1 MLNPHDSIL
10 YSGGA
15 AGTEAYFGALAE
27 KFGLQ
32 EVTYSFEGHQLE
44 RTRGVRVLTSEE
56 LALKDVSLSYVSK
69 IMNRQYTRAPL
80 FRKVLQSICW
90 QVSSGREIFVVGGI
104 LPDNTAKGGTGWGA
118 EFAKI
123 CNKPLWLFDQ
133 EKDAWFRWNKEAWTP
148 DPKPVIS
155 ADRFTATGTRFLEA
169 NGKAAIEDLFVRS
182 FKQ

>member
-1 MLNPHDSIL
+1 MPNSQDSIL

-15 AGTEAYFGALAE
+15 AGTEAYFGEVAE
-27 KFGLQ
+27 RFGLQ

-44 RTRGVRVLTSEE
+44 RTRGVRVLTTEE
-56 LALKDVSLSYVSK
+56 LALKDVSLAYVSK

-90 QVSSGREIFVVGGI
+90 QVSSGQEVFVVGGI

-133 EKDAWFRWNKEAWTP
+133 EKNAWFRWDQEAWAP
-148 DPKPVIS
+148 EVSPVINQS
-155 ADRFTATGTRFLEA
+155 RFTATGTRFLEN
-169 NGKAAIEDLFVRS
+169 NGKVAIEALFARS
-182 FKQ
+182 FKK